1 MMWLFLWGIMLWV
14 KAFHIIGVIT
24 WFAALFYLPR
34 LFVYH
39 SMAEDAI
46 SVERFKIM
54 ERRLYKGIMM
64 PSFVITTL
72 LGSWMVYDYAWQTYM
87 DSYWLHTKLALV
99 LVLVVYHFYCGHLV
113 SVFAKDK
120 NTRSDR
126 FYRWFNELPTVLL
139 LGIIIL
145 VVVKPF

>member
-64 PSFVITTL
+64 PSFIITTL
-72 LGSWMVYDYAWQTYM
+72 LGSWMVYDYAWQAYM

-113 SVFAKDK
+113 GVFAKDK

-145 VVVKPF
+145 AVVKPF